1 VLWVVVGR
9 LGAFFLKLLLASKQA
24 ATNSKH
30 WVTKSSY
37 DWLGKSGKLI
47 FHSSKFAASPFSKVF
62 NLLRNRYFASMI
74 QVRNLNYAYEPGKV
88 IRFPDFTVEKKSSC
102 LLLGESGSGKTTL
115 LHLIGGL
122 LRNQEG
128 SISIE
133 GNDISKLSES
143 ELDRFRGKNIGFIFQ
158 RNHLIHALNVKQNLL
173 MSPYLSGLKQ
183 DEIKVN
189 ETLKELGLEHKGSS
203 KITELSQGQAQRVA
217 IGRAVL
223 NNPSLILADEP
234 TSALDDRNCER
245 VIELLLQ
252 IAKVHG
258 STLLIATHDQR
269 LKSKISQQII
279 LSA

>member
-1 VLWVVVGR
+1 
-9 LGAFFLKLLLASKQA
+9 
-24 ATNSKH
+24 
-30 WVTKSSY
+30 
-37 DWLGKSGKLI
+37 
-47 FHSSKFAASPFSKVF
+47 
-62 NLLRNRYFASMI
+62 MI
-74 QVRNLNYAYEPGKV
+74 QVRNLAYAYEPGKV
-88 IRFPDFTVEKKSSC
+88 IHFPDFTVQKKSSC

-115 LHLIGGL
+115 LHLVGGL

-133 GNDISKLSES
+133 GNEISKLSEG

-158 RNHLIHALNVKQNLL
+158 RNHLIQALTVKQNLL
-173 MSPYLSGLKQ
+173 MAPYLSGLKQ
-183 DEIKVN
+183 DESKVN
-189 ETLKELGLEHKGSS
+189 ETLKELGLDQKGGS
-203 KITELSQGQAQRVA
+203 KVTELSQGQAQRVA

-245 VIELLLQ
+245 VIDLLLQ
-252 IAKVHG
+252 IARVHG

-279 LSA
+279 LNA

>member
-1 VLWVVVGR
+1 
-9 LGAFFLKLLLASKQA
+9 
-24 ATNSKH
+24 
-30 WVTKSSY
+30 
-37 DWLGKSGKLI
+37 
-47 FHSSKFAASPFSKVF
+47 
-62 NLLRNRYFASMI
+62 MI
-74 QVRNLNYAYEPGKV
+74 QVRNLAYAYGQGKS
-88 IRFPDFTVEKKSSC
+88 IRFPDFTVQKNASC

-128 SISIE
+128 AISID
-133 GNDISKLSES
+133 GNDLSKFSEG

-158 RNHLIHALNVKQNLL
+158 RNHLITALTVKQNLL
-173 MSPYLSGLKQ
+173 MAPYLSGLKQ
-183 DEIKVN
+183 DDAKVN
-189 ETLKELGLEHKGSS
+189 DTLKELGLDQKANA

-234 TSALDDRNCER
+234 TSALDDKNCER
-245 VIELLLQ
+245 VIDLLLQ
-252 IAKVHG
+252 IANVHG

-279 LSA
+279 LNA